1 MFDVFLKKQSAGEH
15 DGSALRDSVVRG
27 PQEGPWWGLG
37 RPSKRDYPDPPC
49 EDPVPP
55 PPICAESCPHAG
67 GFQILVENEAMTM
80 R

>member
-49 EDPVPP
+49 EDPVSPP
-55 PPICAESCPHAG
+55 PSVVKAARMLVG
-67 GFQILVENEAMTM
+67 GSRYWLKTKQ
-80 R
+80 